1 MSLLNAGSGGCC
13 LRWSAMASTA
23 AYRQVGDERHGRC
36 ALVSPPCCGDGG
48 EVLMGSDKKLAASLV
63 GKAAVVNEHGGTRT
77 S

>member
-13 LRWSAMASTA
+13 LRRFAMASTA

-48 EVLMGSDKKLAASLV
+48 EVLTGFRQKAGRLFGRKGRR
-63 GKAAVVNEHGGTRT
+63 GK
-77 S
+77 